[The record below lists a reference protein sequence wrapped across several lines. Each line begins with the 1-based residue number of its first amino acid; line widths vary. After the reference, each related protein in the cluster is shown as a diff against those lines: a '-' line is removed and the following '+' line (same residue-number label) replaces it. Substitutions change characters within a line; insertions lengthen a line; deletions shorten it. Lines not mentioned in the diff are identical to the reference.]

1 MAKSPPAEAARN
13 LPSTEPALP
22 CFSERDELLRGLLK
36 NSETM
41 PKIFDFK
48 GDSVSIIPFLEHVNQ
63 STSQKDFKIA
73 GEKTQS
79 TITRAS
85 LSLVNAISNKF
96 CRPAEERAGALAD
109 GEVGSIRD
117 SESKKSRSF
126 LIKEYMKNV
135 GKKTSRKT
143 PLIEFKYVEGQ
154 PVDWQDS
161 QSRSK
166 VSFSCKNS
174 NFMNKRDL
182 KGKIKEKMTKHEM

>member
-1 MAKSPPAEAARN
+1 M
-13 LPSTEPALP
+13 
-22 CFSERDELLRGLLK
+22 
-36 NSETM
+36 
-41 PKIFDFK
+41 
-48 GDSVSIIPFLEHVNQ
+48 
-63 STSQKDFKIA
+63 
-73 GEKTQS
+73 
-79 TITRAS
+79 
-85 LSLVNAISNKF
+85 SLVNAISNKF

-135 GKKTSRKT
+135 GKKASRKT